1 MRIVT
6 TRGAARCAVCHDDLD
21 LLAVACAGC
30 ASVGHVECWA
40 ELGRC
45 STLGCARSGRAPR
58 RIAAPGRLPA
68 PHWLLDTYLV
78 ELLATVL
85 VVGLVAAV
93 VTVNV
98 MGRRHSGPNR
108 PAADMKAIADALDL
122 YRVDCGRYPD
132 TLDALWIRPPGAR
145 KWGPEPYLK
154 EYPPKDP
161 WGNEYQYV
169 PSVGGGRPEITSW
182 GADNGPGGDEE
193 GTDLSS
199 RTINDLGN
207 GDYDLVR

>member
-45 STLGCARSGRAPR
+45 STLGCARGGPGPR
-58 RIAAPGRLPA
+58 RRAIVVPPPPKAVPWSFPVG
-68 PHWLLDTYLV
+68 LL
-78 ELLATVL
+78 ELLGVTVVL
-85 VVGLVAAV
+85 GLVAAV

-98 MGRRHSGPNR
+98 MGRGHGPRVQR
-108 PAADMKAIADALDL
+108 PAADMKAIGDALDL
-122 YRVDCGRYPD
+122 YRVDCGHYPD
-132 TLDALWIRPPGAR
+132 RLDALWIRPPGATG
-145 KWGPEPYLK
+145 WGPEPYLK

-161 WGNEYQYV
+161 WGNEYVYRYE
-169 PSVGGGRPEITSW
+169 GEGRFEIVSY
-182 GADNGPGGDEE
+182 GADGEPGGQDE
-193 GTDLSS
+193 TADLSS
-199 RTINDLGN
+199 RTINNADTG
-207 GDYDLVR
+207 RR